1 MTHPADVFLDL
12 FEAKAEDVTTRLQD
26 EAMKVWLRERRPV
39 SVNDVRHI
47 LDRLQYRG
55 DPRILAAAFPRRSW
69 IAYGY
74 TTTNSLKAHKRGVR
88 TFIPRHSSA
97 FGG

>member
-12 FEAKAEDVTTRLQD
+12 FEAKAEHVTASLQA
-26 EAMKVWLRERRPV
+26 EAMAVYRRETRPV
-39 SVNDVRHI
+39 SVNDVRHV

-55 DPRILAAAFPRRSW
+55 DPRILAAAFPKRTW
-69 IAYGY
+69 VAVGY

-88 TFIPRHSSA
+88 TFIPRNH
-97 FGG
+97 